1 MTQPSSSTS
10 RKNVL
15 PYVLIGIGV
24 VVLLGNLGLFRFGAL
39 LEAVANVL
47 NLWPVALI
55 AVGADMVTRGQYR
68 ALIAAAAVIA
78 AVVLLMVGGGFGGSA
93 EASTNDVAIPLAGA
107 SRAEVRL
114 DVGVATLELSAG
126 DGRGDVLWGT
136 IETARGET
144 LNSSSRMSGDTVIV
158 SVTSQQRTTIGFSS
172 RERIWDLT
180 LDDEVP
186 TTLNVSSGVGR
197 STLDLRDLDL
207 RGLQLDAGVGEV
219 TVTLPEEGVYSG
231 SVDAGVGSVS
241 IRVPQD
247 AAVRLTVRAGLGR
260 VNVRGGFT
268 QDGDVYTSPGYRAGE
283 PVAEL
288 RVEGGVGELTVETVR

>member
-55 AVGADMVTRGQYR
+55 AVGADMVTRGRHR

-78 AVVLLMVGGGFGGSA
+78 ALMLLMVGGGFGGGA

-107 SRAEVRL
+107 ARAEVRRE
-114 DVGVATLELSAG
+114 VGVAVLDLTAG

-136 IETARGET
+136 IETARGES
-144 LNSSSRMSGDTVIV
+144 LNSSSRVSGDTLIV
-158 SVTSQQRTTIGFSS
+158 SVVSQQRTTIGFSS
-172 RERIWDLT
+172 RERT
-180 LDDEVP
+180 
-186 TTLNVSSGVGR
+186 
-197 STLDLRDLDL
+197 
-207 RGLQLDAGVGEV
+207 
-219 TVTLPEEGVYSG
+219 
-231 SVDAGVGSVS
+231 
-241 IRVPQD
+241 
-247 AAVRLTVRAGLGR
+247 
-260 VNVRGGFT
+260 
-268 QDGDVYTSPGYRAGE
+268 
-283 PVAEL
+283 
-288 RVEGGVGELTVETVR
+288 